1 MNIVP
6 SIMATKKSAAKNLRS
21 TVTKV
26 YLLTTEALK
35 DSKITHSESIP
46 EWIIERIGDEKEVS
60 ILGSEGPIIFKVID
74 TQSQEH
80 QHYNLIADSNY
91 SIAREALG
99 SLVGSIKKERS
110 KKVEI
115 NFFGLDEE
123 MVTGAIVGLELALY
137 RYNEELSHGS
147 ITFLDDGKKVKKS
160 IADKA
165 LAIAQSINTARHLVN
180 LPANLLNPVTYTNAV
195 KKHFAKS
202 STMKV
207 VVYDEKKLEKEKCG
221 LILSVG
227 QAAANPP
234 RIVHLKYRPAGAK
247 GKPTAIVGKGI
258 TFDSGGLNVKS
269 GAGMGVMKKDMG
281 GSATVMGFATWLEN
295 SGVKK
300 KVDIYLALAEN
311 AINEHASRPGD
322 IYTSRNGLKVE
333 IGNTDAEGRLALADA
348 MDIAITQKE
357 KPEVLI
363 DFATLT
369 GAAKV
374 SMGDFVTSMFAN
386 DDELADKLLRA
397 SQANGDLSWRM
408 PLYRPYY
415 KGFKSNFADM
425 NNMSKVKGGS
435 IGAAL
440 FLEKF
445 IGDTKWAHFDIFGW
459 TSGFRPSL
467 VQQGGS
473 GQGVE
478 TLIGYFKN

>member
-6 SIMATKKSAAKNLRS
+6 SIMATKKSGPKTLRS
-21 TVTKV
+21 TVTKI
-26 YLLTTEALK
+26 YLLTANALEE
-35 DSKITHSESIP
+35 SNITHSEHIP
-46 EWIIERIGDEKEVS
+46 EWIIGRIGEEKEVS
-60 ILGSEGPIIFKVID
+60 ILGSEGPIIFKVI
-74 TQSQEH
+74 EEVKAEE

-91 SIAREALG
+91 SLAREALG
-99 SLVGSIKKERS
+99 SLVGQITKERS
-110 KKVEI
+110 KRVEV
-115 NFFGLDEE
+115 NFYGLDQE
-123 MVTGAIVGLELALY
+123 MITGAIVGLELALY
-137 RYNEELSHGS
+137 RFKEELNFGAIS
-147 ITFLDDGKKVKKS
+147 FFNDGKKVTKS
-160 IADKA
+160 TVDSA
-165 LAIAQSINTARHLVN
+165 LSMAQSINTARHLVN
-180 LPANLLNPVTYTNAV
+180 LPANMLNPVTYANAV
-195 KKHFAKS
+195 KKYFAKS
-202 STMKV
+202 TTMKV
-207 VVYDEKKLEKEKCG
+207 TVYDEKKLAKENCG

-227 QAAANPP
+227 QASATPP

-258 TFDSGGLNVKS
+258 TFDCGGLNVKS

-281 GSATVMGFATWLEN
+281 GSATVMGFATWLEK

-300 KVDIYLALAEN
+300 KVDLYLALAEN
-311 AINEHASRPGD
+311 SINELASRPGD

-386 DDELADKLLRA
+386 DDELADKLLKA
-397 SQANGDLSWRM
+397 SQKNGDLSWRM

-467 VQQGGS
+467 AQEGGS

-478 TLIGYFKN
+478 TLIGYFQD